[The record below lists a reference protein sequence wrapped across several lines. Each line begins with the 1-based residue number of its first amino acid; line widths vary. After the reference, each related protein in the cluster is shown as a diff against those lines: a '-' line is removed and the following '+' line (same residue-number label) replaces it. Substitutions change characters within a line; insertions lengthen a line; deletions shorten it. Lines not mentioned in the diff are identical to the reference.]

1 MSCGVGLRCGL
12 GPVLLWLW
20 PRLAATADWTPS
32 LGTSMCCGCGPKK
45 TKKKTKKVPHYCTT
59 LYLVPFLQIVA
70 EIVMFIVIGISSCV
84 LTFVGILTT
93 FL

>member
-1 MSCGVGLRCGL
+1 MAWVLCCYGSGL
-12 GPVLLWLW
+12 GW
-20 PRLAATADWTPS
+20 RLQ
-32 LGTSMCCGCGPKK
+32 LIGPLAWEPLCAVGVALKRQ
-45 TKKKTKKVPHYCTT
+45 KKKTKKVPHYCTT